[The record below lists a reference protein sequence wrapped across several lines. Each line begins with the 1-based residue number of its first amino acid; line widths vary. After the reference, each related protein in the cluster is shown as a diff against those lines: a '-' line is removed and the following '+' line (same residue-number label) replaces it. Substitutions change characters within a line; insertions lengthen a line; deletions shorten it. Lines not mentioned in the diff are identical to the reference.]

1 MESTKDMDQ
10 LSANISV
17 IMPVYNAKN
26 YVSAAIHSILQQSIC
41 ATEFIIV
48 DDASTDGTSELLN
61 LFAEKYSF
69 IKLIR
74 LGERIGQERR
84 TAKAL
89 NKALDVATGNYIA
102 WMDADDLADHN
113 RFEKQLKFLQAHTEI
128 DACGSFAEILS
139 VNARQ
144 NGRLLTKPLT
154 DDALKVYTVWQ
165 SPFFQS
171 SVMMKAASLGK
182 NRYDESYA
190 YAEDYEFFSRLS
202 KCMQLA
208 NLPEPLLFYRMHDKQ
223 SIHQQKFIIDI
234 ERTLIREAKCP
245 PQSLANHLCL
255 FDYRSKFSYPQ
266 MCQAV
271 KYASQQ
277 KALINDTLWHSCIDQ
292 ALLYKLKRVIRKQ
305 PIVAVRLVFTFP
317 SLVVKLSL

>member
-48 DDASTDGTSELLN
+48 DDASTDGTSELLK
-61 LFAEKYSF
+61 LFAQKYPF

-74 LGERIGQERR
+74 LGNRLGQERR

-89 NKALDVATGNYIA
+89 NKALDVAAGNYIA
-102 WMDADDLADHN
+102 WMDADDLADPT
-113 RFEKQLKFLQAHTEI
+113 RFEKQLKFLQAHTKI
-128 DACGSFAEILS
+128 DACGSFAEIVS
-139 VNARQ
+139 DNTRQ
-144 NGRLLTKPLT
+144 HGRLLTKPLT
-154 DDALKVYTVWQ
+154 DEALKVYTVWQ

-182 NRYDESYA
+182 DRYDESYA
-190 YAEDYEFFSRLS
+190 YAEDYEFFSRLA
-202 KCMQLA
+202 KRMQLA

-223 SIHQQKFIIDI
+223 SIHQQEFIIDI
-234 ERTLIREAKCP
+234 ERTLKREAQCP
-245 PQSLANHLCL
+245 PQSLENHLCL
-255 FDYRSKFSYPQ
+255 FDYRTKFSYTE

-271 KYASQQ
+271 RYASQL
-277 KALINDTLWHSCIDQ
+277 KAKKNDTLWHTCIDQ
-292 ALLYKLKRVIRKQ
+292 ALLYKFKRVMRKQ
-305 PIVAVRLVFTFP
+305 PIVAFRLVLTFP
-317 SLVVKLSL
+317 RLVAILGF

>member
-1 MESTKDMDQ
+1 MESIKDMDQ

-48 DDASTDGTSELLN
+48 DDASTDGTSELLK
-61 LFAEKYSF
+61 LFAQKYPF

-102 WMDADDLADHN
+102 WMDADDLADPT
-113 RFEKQLKFLQAHTEI
+113 RFEKQLKFLQAHTKI
-128 DACGSFAEILS
+128 DACGSFAEIVS
-139 VNARQ
+139 DNIRQ
-144 NGRLLTKPLT
+144 HRRLLTKPLT

-171 SVMMKAASLGK
+171 SVMMKASSLGK

-190 YAEDYEFFSRLS
+190 YAEDYEFFSRLA
-202 KCMQLA
+202 KRMQLA
-208 NLPEPLLFYRMHDKQ
+208 NLPEPLLFYRMHHKQ
-223 SIHQQKFIIDI
+223 SIHQQEFIIDI
-234 ERTLIREAKCP
+234 ERTLKREAQCP
-245 PQSLANHLCL
+245 PQSLENHLCL
-255 FDYRSKFSYPQ
+255 FDYRTKFSYTE

-271 KYASQQ
+271 RYASQL
-277 KALINDTLWHSCIDQ
+277 KATKNDTLWHTCIDQ
-292 ALLYKLKRVIRKQ
+292 ALLYKFKRVMRKQ
-305 PIVAVRLVFTFP
+305 PIVAFRLVLTFP
-317 SLVVKLSL
+317 RLVAILGF